1 MATDLPTNILGG
13 RRISSTMAGAVQ
25 NAQHEFWRAPV
36 AQANEGQP
44 VAGPTMVEACDRCS
58 TEFIVG
64 AAFCH
69 VCGTARQAQPIS
81 VSRGWTHYLEFH
93 TIKEGL
99 GLPLP
104 SLIAFLIGVISVIAA
119 VGVGFVFSAAT
130 VLDWQAVQVWRI
142 EWLLAAVAAF
152 VAGVLLK
159 RTTPN
164 KE

>member
-1 MATDLPTNILGG
+1 MATDLPTNFLGE

-25 NAQHEFWRAPV
+25 NAQHEFWRAPL
-36 AQANEGQP
+36 AQAAEGP
-44 VAGPTMVEACDRCS
+44 APANPGLVEVCDRCS

-69 VCGTARQAQPIS
+69 VCGTSRVAHVVPS
-81 VSRGWTHYLEFH
+81 SRGWTRYLEFY

-99 GLPLP
+99 GLPMP
-104 SLIAFLIGVISVIAA
+104 SLIAFLIGVISVVAA
-119 VGVGFVFSAAT
+119 IGVGFVFSAAT

-152 VAGVLLK
+152 VAGILLK
-159 RTTPN
+159 RTSS
-164 KE
+164 KQ